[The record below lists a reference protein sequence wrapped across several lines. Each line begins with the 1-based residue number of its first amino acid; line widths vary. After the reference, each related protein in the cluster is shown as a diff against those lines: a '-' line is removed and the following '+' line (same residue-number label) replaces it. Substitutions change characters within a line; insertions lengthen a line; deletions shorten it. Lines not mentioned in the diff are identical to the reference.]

1 MWAGFLMSSNNGMQL
16 MALCAVAEIGE
27 AFAVE
32 MDELCE
38 LPNTQISLLKGV
50 LQSLRMFCLTPF
62 LFLG

>member
-1 MWAGFLMSSNNGMQL
+1 MGLKLIRMGLQINK
-16 MALCAVAEIGE
+16 VE

-62 LFLG
+62 LFLGCRNSPRKFIP